1 MKNIGGAAQRETAVE
16 EKPVASESEDLLV
29 ADWVTSVERST
40 MREMLSLGARPDVL
54 SFALGLPTT
63 DLLPR
68 HEYAQALVE
77 SLKNDQLSLQLG
89 PPFQPLKQQ
98 IVALMAQRGVT
109 CHEAQIFLTAGAQQG
124 LNLLTRLLL
133 NEGGQVIVED
143 TAYTGLKMALQPH
156 RPKVLTVSTD
166 PQHGINLDEVEQL
179 LADGA
184 RPAFIFAMSDGH
196 NPLGVSLS
204 QEKRERLAVIARRH
218 HVPVIEDDVYGL
230 LNYDRAPIPPI
241 RALDDQWVFYVGSF
255 SKILGPGLRA
265 GWLVVPESLV
275 ARLSI
280 VKDLSDIDSCTL
292 TQRAVALYLRSDHF
306 PGHLAAIRREFRERR
321 DLMIRALT
329 DHLAGA
335 RWEVPASGLFIWLRL
350 PSGVDTAEILKIA
363 VERERVAFIPGKAF
377 SFNESKHANEC
388 LRLNFTYCR
397 RDEIEEGILR
407 LARVLEGVIR

>member
-1 MKNIGGAAQRETAVE
+1 MNDNAGATQPETSAPE
-16 EKPVASESEDLLV
+16 PVTSRSEDLLV
-29 ADWVTSVERST
+29 ADWGEGVERST

-68 HEYAQALVE
+68 QGYAAALAE
-77 SLKNDQLSLQLG
+77 SLESDQLSLQLG
-89 PPFQPLKQQ
+89 PPFQPLKQE

-109 CHEAQIFLTAGAQQG
+109 CHEGQIFLTTGAQQG

-156 RPKVLTVSTD
+156 RPRILTVSTD

-196 NPLGVSLS
+196 NPLGISLS
-204 QEKRERLAVIARRH
+204 QEKRERLAGIARRH
-218 HVPVIEDDVYGL
+218 HVPVVEDDVYGL
-230 LNYDRAPIPPI
+230 LNYDRAPIAPI
-241 RALDDQWVFYVGSF
+241 RALDAQWVFYVGSF
-255 SKILGPGLRA
+255 FKILRPGLRA
-265 GWLVVPESLV
+265 GWLVVPESLIP
-275 ARLSI
+275 RLSI

-292 TQRAVALYLRSDHF
+292 TQRAVTLYLRSDEF
-306 PGHLAAIRREFRERR
+306 PRQLDATRREFRERR
-321 DLMIRALT
+321 DLMVRALT
-329 DHLAGA
+329 DHLAFA
-335 RWEVPASGLFIWLRL
+335 QWEAPASGLFIWLRL
-350 PSGVDTAEILKIA
+350 PSGLDSAELLKIA

-388 LRLNFTYCR
+388 LRLNFTFCR
-397 RDEIEEGILR
+397 RDEIEEGIRR
-407 LARVLEGVIR
+407 LARVLEGVIG

>member
-1 MKNIGGAAQRETAVE
+1 MKNTDGAAQREIAVE
-16 EKPVASESEDLLV
+16 EPTVSQSEDLVV
-29 ADWVTSVERST
+29 ADWVKSVERST

-54 SFALGLPTT
+54 SFALGLPVT

-68 HEYAQALVE
+68 SEYAAALAE
-77 SLKNDQLSLQLG
+77 SLKYDHLSLQLG

-109 CHEAQIFLTAGAQQG
+109 CHEGQIFLTTGAQQG

-133 NEGGQVIVED
+133 NEGGQVIVEE
-143 TAYTGLKMALQPH
+143 TAYTGLKMVLEPH
-156 RPKVLTVSTD
+156 RPKLLTVSTD

-204 QEKRERLAVIARRH
+204 QEKRDRLALIARRH
-218 HVPVIEDDVYGL
+218 RVPVIEDDVYGL
-230 LNYDRAPIPPI
+230 LNYDRESLPPI

-265 GWLVVPESLV
+265 GWLVVPEHLV
-275 ARLSI
+275 PRLSI

-292 TQRAVALYLRSDHF
+292 TQRAIALYLGSDDF
-306 PGHLAAIRREFRERR
+306 PRQLVAIRREFRERR
-321 DLMIRALT
+321 DLMVRALT
-329 DHLAGA
+329 DYLACA

-350 PSGVDTAEILKIA
+350 PSGVDTTELLKIA

-377 SFNESKHANEC
+377 GFNESKYANEC

-397 RDEIEEGILR
+397 RDQIEEGIRR
-407 LARVLEGVIR
+407 LARVLEHVIA